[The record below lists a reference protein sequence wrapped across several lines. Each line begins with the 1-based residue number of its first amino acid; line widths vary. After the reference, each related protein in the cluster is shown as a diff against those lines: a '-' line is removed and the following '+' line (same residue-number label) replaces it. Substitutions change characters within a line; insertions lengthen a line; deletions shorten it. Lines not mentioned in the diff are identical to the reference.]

1 MDTKK
6 VIGAIIGIGA
16 FVALIAGA
24 TFAWLS
30 NTVGITNGTA
40 ALGTTNF
47 YVNYTKASN
56 ITSIKVTASPSP
68 STTTLA
74 QVTAGLGSSSV
85 PGTITIYLN
94 RTSTA
99 NAIVNNG
106 FLKYSYCV
114 GTCSGTTFA
123 DNTGTVGTGSKVA
136 LVSGEQLSS
145 SAQNYNIYLWID
157 DSVDTSSIAGL
168 KFAGNITATATQT
181 E

>member
-6 VIGAIIGIGA
+6 VIGAILGIGA
-16 FVALIAGA
+16 FIALIAGA

-30 NTVGITNGTA
+30 NSLSVTNGTA
-40 ALGTTNF
+40 SLGTTNF
-47 YVNYTKASN
+47 IVNYTKASN
-56 ITSIKVTASPSP
+56 ITSIKMTAAPSP

-74 QVTAGLGSSSV
+74 QVKAGQGSSGV
-85 PGTITIYLN
+85 PGNLTIYLN

-114 GTCSGTTFA
+114 GTCDSGEFDSNIA
-123 DNTGTVGTGSKVA
+123 TVGTGAQVA
-136 LVSGEQLSS
+136 LVTNTPLQASLT
-145 SAQNYNIYLWID
+145 NYNIYLWID
-157 DSVDTSSIAGL
+157 DSVDTSSIVGL
-168 KFAGNITATATQT
+168 KFAGNITATASQT